1 MSDVE
6 QGAQHQA
13 VETPPEGS
21 ETTQVEDEQEE
32 RGTTGLQPRFSKPY
46 GFWLVRWSV
55 SAIVIIFV
63 VTVGLGVW
71 LDKFTTA
78 AQLLA
83 AMAAAFTAIGSLA
96 GAYFGVKSGLDAQ
109 DKLNEARNSE
119 RVQQRE
125 LARVRSKGVLRSKS
139 ASRRCEK
146 RGIVPC

>member
-13 VETPPEGS
+13 EETP
-21 ETTQVEDEQEE
+21 QEE

-63 VTVGLGVW
+63 VTVGLGLW

-109 DKLNEARNSE
+109 DKLNEARNGE
-119 RVQQRE
+119 RAQQ
-125 LARVRSKGVLRSKS
+125 G
-139 ASRRCEK
+139 
-146 RGIVPC
+146 GGQ